1 MKEWEGI
8 GRIRAV
14 DRVAARRQKMER
26 IGLQRVGMLRVICR
40 WGKGRRVLQKTIV
53 RLLQMRF
60 EQA

>member
-1 MKEWEGI
+1 MKEWEDI

-14 DRVAARRQKMER
+14 DRVAVQTLRQ
-26 IGLQRVGMLRVICR
+26 IWHGLQRVGMLRVICR
-40 WGKGRRVLQKTIV
+40 RGKGRRVLQKTIV